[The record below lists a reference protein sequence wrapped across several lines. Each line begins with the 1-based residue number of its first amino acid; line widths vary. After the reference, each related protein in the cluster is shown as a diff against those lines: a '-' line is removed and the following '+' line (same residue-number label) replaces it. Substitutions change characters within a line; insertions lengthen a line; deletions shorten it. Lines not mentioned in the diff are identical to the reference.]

1 MKDQTLD
8 TAMAEANRFLA
19 KARGYQT
26 AIKDKQYYVY
36 PSPKRAA
43 VLRSSM
49 DLTRALADL
58 RQGR

>member
-8 TAMAEANRFLA
+8 TAIAEANRFLA
-19 KARGYQT
+19 KARGYKA
-26 AIKDKQYYVY
+26 AIKDKQYAW
-36 PSPKRAA
+36 SSSERAA